1 MTPRIFVHIPSY
13 RDREC
18 QWTVR
23 DMFEKAS
30 RPERVFAGI
39 CWQSLPE
46 EDADCFSVVT
56 RPDQVRETRFHIRE
70 ARGLGWARQQAQAL
84 WQGEEYSLQI
94 DSHMRFV
101 AGWDDVMLEMLA
113 ACDAPEPVLTAYPPA
128 YTPPDRLEPLAGP
141 YVQCIKR
148 FRPNGMLEFTCC
160 PVPEGVTVDRPQ
172 ATAACAGGFI
182 FGPSR
187 ILRDVPSD
195 PEIYFNGEEPNLAL
209 RLWTAGFDL
218 FSPHRD
224 VIYHYYRRVESA
236 RHWNDSR
243 DANELHRRTMARMR
257 ALCEPEAAAPQ
268 DVAALGRYGLGNRR
282 SLAEYEEF
290 SGARFAGRT
299 LADYAR
305 SFPFVK
311 PRSEGTGMPDARLV
325 PAAGAHLFILEDEG
339 LLFSETKGDFYRF
352 NASASFAWC
361 ALEAGRTWPA
371 IARDLAERR
380 GVSLPAAEREL
391 AGLAAHWLGQGL
403 LQRLGDTPP
412 APQRIVPRFE
422 APYFNFRTRRYR
434 LLGVPIRIR
443 YGDPALEDSIHPVIA
458 HLESLIDEAPAHTI
472 TVARILAY
480 NFLYCDDTQ
489 EAVEERLE
497 AMAPRVKFALLRCA
511 IGRQNHMLQLHA
523 GAAAK
528 NGRLVLLPA
537 PSGSGKT
544 MLTARL
550 VAAGFTYFSDEVVLL
565 DRDNERIRPVPVGL
579 CIKDSGTALLA
590 PHFPGL
596 AGLPVHHRQ
605 DDIKVRYL
613 PPPPHSLPGDDSG
626 LHAAAIVFPR
636 HVEGA
641 PVDVR
646 PLSPAAAFG
655 RLMDD
660 CVAIPKPLAL
670 ADAAALATFIER
682 VRCYELTGGD
692 LDGAAARVAGLLE
705 AV

>member
-1 MTPRIFVHIPSY
+1 MIPRIFVHIPSY

-18 QWTVR
+18 QWTVG
-23 DMFEKAS
+23 DMFEKANK
-30 RPERVFAGI
+30 PERVFAGI

-56 RPDQVRETRFHIRE
+56 RPDQVREARFHIRE

-101 AGWDDVMLEMLA
+101 PGWDDIMLQMLA

-128 YTPPDRLEPLAGP
+128 YTPPDRLEPLPGP

-148 FRPNGMLEFTCC
+148 FHPNGLLEFTCY
-160 PVPEGVTVDRPQ
+160 PVPDGIKVDRPQ

-195 PEIYFNGEEPNLAL
+195 PEIYFNGEEPNLAV

-236 RHWNDSR
+236 RHWNDFR
-243 DANELHRRTMARMR
+243 EANELHRRTMARMR
-257 ALCEPEAAAPQ
+257 ALCQPEAAAPE

-311 PRSEGTGMPDARLV
+311 QRDKILDTDLV
-325 PAAGAHLFILEDEG
+325 PTKGMHLFILGDEG

-352 NASASFAWC
+352 NASATFAWC
-361 ALEAGRTWPA
+361 ALEAGQTWPA
-371 IARDLAERR
+371 IAQDLAERR
-380 GVSLPAAEREL
+380 GVSLPEAEREL
-391 AGLAAHWLGQGL
+391 TSLAAHWLGHGL
-403 LQRLGDTPP
+403 LRRPGD
-412 APQRIVPRFE
+412 APQAPRRMLPRFE
-422 APYFNFRTRRYR
+422 EPYFKFRTRCYR
-434 LLGVPIRIR
+434 LLGVPIQIR
-443 YGDPALEDSIHPVIA
+443 YGDIMLEDSIHPVIA
-458 HLESLIDEAPAHTI
+458 HLESTIDEEPARTI
-472 TVARILAY
+472 TLASIVGY
-480 NFLYCDDTQ
+480 NFLYCDDVQ

-497 AMAPRVKFALLRCA
+497 AMAPKVKFTLLRCA
-511 IGRQNHMLQLHA
+511 IEKQSHMLQLHA
-523 GAAAK
+523 GAVAK
-528 NGRLVLLPA
+528 DGRLVLLLA

-544 MLTARL
+544 TLTARL

-565 DRDNERIRPVPVGL
+565 DRDNECIRPVPISL
-579 CIKDSGTALLA
+579 CVKESGTALLA

-596 AGLPVHHRQ
+596 DELPVYHRQ

-613 PPPPHSLPGDDSG
+613 PPPPHSLPGDEAG
-626 LHAAAIVFPR
+626 LPAAVIIFPR
-636 HVEGA
+636 YVEGA
-641 PVDVR
+641 PVSVR
-646 PLSPAAAFG
+646 PLSSIAAFG

-670 ADAAALATFIER
+670 TDAAALASFIES
-682 VRCYELTGGD
+682 VRCYELTGED
-692 LDGAAARVAGLLE
+692 LAANTVVDLLGAV
-705 AV
+705 